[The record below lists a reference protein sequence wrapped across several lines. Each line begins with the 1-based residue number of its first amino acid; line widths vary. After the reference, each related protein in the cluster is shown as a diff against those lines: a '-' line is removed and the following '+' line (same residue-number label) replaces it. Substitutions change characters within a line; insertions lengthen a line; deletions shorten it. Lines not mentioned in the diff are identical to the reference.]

1 MFPLFFPGATFHGH
15 HHHLLEEMVGAMVHM
30 QNLPQEDRVALG
42 LLSDMIR
49 TDRHRFHVRAR
60 VHDHD
65 RLDEGALAQK
75 APVSTDDEA
84 LVIVATVIGVGV
96 GVGASRGAE
105 AGTVTKEELSRS
117 TCGVE
122 NEMAQLL
129 YPN

>member
-42 LLSDMIR
+42 LLSGTIR
-49 TDRHRFHVRAR
+49 TDHRRSHVRVR

-65 RLDEGALAQK
+65 HHDERALARK

-96 GVGASRGAE
+96 GAPRGAE
-105 AGTVTKEELSRS
+105 AATVTKEELSHS